1 MKPLDAVYYLI
12 IFSVVIIFVVALLIL
27 FPLRSFV
34 VVFIQ
39 PQLQA
44 GDKSSMDG
52 SPSEGHRII
61 LGCKRPLRSFVPAVS
76 RWSDVKTMGKG

>member
-12 IFSVVIIFVVALLIL
+12 IFSVVIIFALMVLL
-27 FPLRSFV
+27 PLRSFV

-44 GDKSSMDG
+44 GDEQDG
-52 SPSEGHRII
+52 RVTITESG
-61 LGCKRPLRSFVPAVS
+61 
-76 RWSDVKTMGKG
+76 DV